1 MLTIIIMHG
10 SYNLSFGIQLWPL
23 TTVHLPMSLFSKVL
37 VSGCLES
44 DESNGASK
52 VRKCGHSISN
62 PTELDYS
69 HTYTLQEWQREQ
81 LVS

>member
-1 MLTIIIMHG
+1 M
-10 SYNLSFGIQLWPL
+10 
-23 TTVHLPMSLFSKVL
+23 
-37 VSGCLES
+37 SGCLES

-52 VRKCGHSISN
+52 VRKCRHSISN
-62 PTELDYS
+62 PTEQDYS